1 MLSAEVRNIEKKSGL
16 TELESQGGNLSL
28 HFGQD
33 DGHRA
38 ASAIASR
45 HELRA
50 DSRSS
55 VRCGENAESDSS
67 SESEGLEGE
76 HLQMNVRGSGKT
88 VRVNEA
94 ERLLGRNLTR
104 CQVRNPSEREP
115 FLYILDY
122 RIV

>member
-1 MLSAEVRNIEKKSGL
+1 M
-16 TELESQGGNLSL
+16 SL

-45 HELRA
+45 DELRA
-50 DSRSS
+50 DSRGS
-55 VRCGENAESDSS
+55 VRCSENAEGNGS

-104 CQVRNPSEREP
+104 CQVRNPSEGEP
-115 FLYILDY
+115 FLYILEDC
-122 RIV
+122 IV